1 MNKRKIL
8 TFITALTMSLTSLSF
23 TPAYVVAEDS
33 TAAVAASE
41 ENKGIYFSDKED
53 ASIRVETGFNSG
65 ISLQGCNDDKFYEI
79 GESPVKFTIDN
90 ENIAKITQIQGYLV
104 NVRGVSAGE
113 TVLRAETSDG
123 QKASVKIVSVVTPVT
138 TTTVWTNT
146 TTATA
151 TYATTS
157 TVIYDY
163 APTVEFDTSPMK
175 VGEVREGK
183 FYNPETKKT
192 DGGSVYAVFE
202 TVKVEYTEGSDTFK
216 VTALEPGRAHINFGA
231 KGCAFMGSVEFKVV
245 DENGDSPTTTTTKQA
260 NSQTTYLTTAT
271 TTSTSTTNVIYDFW
285 PTVELDKSPMQVG
298 EVREG
303 RFYNPETKKTEGGS
317 VYSASDNIMIEYTKG
332 SDTFRITAL
341 KAGKASITFSAK
353 GCAFNNYVSLEVTGE
368 DVLLPDFA
376 PTVDFDTSDMK
387 VGETRKGRFYNPIS
401 QKSTGGNIKASDNVS
416 VKVEKDGSFE
426 VTALKAGSAK
436 LEITDNDCPFTGSV
450 YFNVV
455 EVSKMK
461 GDSNCD
467 GQMDMSDVVL
477 IMQALANPNKYGEN
491 GTAKVHLTAQ
501 GKENADMDGNGL
513 TVGDAQK
520 IQMKLLGLDD
530 DSEPLT
536 PLAQAVGVDTTDEA
550 IKLIRSYD
558 LNDYNVNARE
568 TMKQM
573 FESFKKDGFIYRFA
587 EVTGDDAVKLRD
599 DYVNP
604 PVCLGPYANFE
615 DIGILYH
622 VKAYDMNYQLYYFNR
637 GKDYAGQSMSDYIK
651 NRFGFNVTKVI
662 DDKYFIFD
670 SSKDGQNDI
679 SVIFAL
685 DDGHYCKVRCFG
697 TEAEL
702 MKLAKS
708 LKSVKLP
715 LGLNDTDDEQYE
727 RTVDWYY
734 SNVPSGVYEK
744 CRENGKNTVIT
755 DKDELKE
762 YIEQYAPAEKV
773 APFLE
778 KYNDSFFRDNVLL
791 IDSVNQN
798 AGAVVGYEFKS
809 VNISDEEI
817 NITLKNLINY
827 DTPQPAMMSLCI
839 AQVSVPKEK
848 YSGQPVNWKISS
860 GNISDL
866 NDINNLLLAYSKDNK
881 LPVSMITSISQGDKQ
896 VYVYLGTFDIKE
908 QEKVIEQMKNYMKF
922 MNIDEELVCFA
933 IPQTV
938 AD

>member
-33 TAAVAASE
+33 TAAVSGTETNVVKKKGDIAFNISADLPSMYTGDEPNLDDCVLWVKTYDNMGYSSILHDIGSFTVGSGRYSDLYTIDTSEVDNTQEGKYLVTLKPKAGASFRE
-41 ENKGIYFSDKED
+41 TSEYDTTFDITMQGKESYSYIMVYDKDRIKDTPIYLRFYTEDIEITRGLGMGIELCGAMASDVRYEIED
-53 ASIRVETGFNSG
+53 ETIAKVSENSG
-65 ISLQGCNDDKFYEI
+65 SKYLFLEALKE
-79 GESPVKFTIDN
+79 GET
-90 ENIAKITQIQGYLV
+90 TV
-104 NVRGVSAGE
+104 NVY
-113 TVLRAETSDG
+113 TSDG
-123 QKASVKIVSVVTPVT
+123 RTTSEKIRVTPQSATTVTQTPPVT
-138 TTTVWTNT
+138 TTTTLADPNATTTRQTTTTIATVYKWWYDYSSYTT
-146 TTATA
+146 TTAVYTMP
-151 TYATTS
+151 ATT
-157 TVIYDY
+157 TTAIGCW
-163 APTVEFDTSPMK
+163 APKIEFDTSPM
-175 VGEVREGK
+175 E
-183 FYNPETKKT
+183 
-192 DGGSVYAVFE
+192 
-202 TVKVEYTEGSDTFK
+202 
-216 VTALEPGRAHINFGA
+216 I
-231 KGCAFMGSVEFKVV
+231 
-245 DENGDSPTTTTTKQA
+245 
-260 NSQTTYLTTAT
+260 
-271 TTSTSTTNVIYDFW
+271 
-285 PTVELDKSPMQVG
+285 G

-303 RFYNPETKKTEGGS
+303 RFYNPETKRTENGAVHTTS
-317 VYSASDNIMIEYTKG
+317 NNIKVEYTKG
-332 SDTFRITAL
+332 SDTFKVTAL
-341 KAGKASITFSAK
+341 KAGSANISFYEKECALSGSLNIT
-353 GCAFNNYVSLEVTGE
+353 VSGEPEPPVSQTTTLPTVTTTTTTT
-368 DVLLPDFA
+368 DVIDHNELNVDFA
-376 PTVDFDTSDMK
+376 PTVDFETSDMK

-401 QKSTGGNIKASDNVS
+401 EKSTGGNIKASDNVS

-426 VTALKAGSAK
+426 VTALKAGPAK

-520 IQMKLLGLDD
+520 IQLKLLGLDD

-604 PVCLGPYANFE
+604 PVWLGPYANFE

-715 LGLNDTDDEQYE
+715 LG
-727 RTVDWYY
+727 
-734 SNVPSGVYEK
+734 EK
-744 CRENGKNTVIT
+744 KIT
-755 DKDELKE
+755 
-762 YIEQYAPAEKV
+762 
-773 APFLE
+773 
-778 KYNDSFFRDNVLL
+778 
-791 IDSVNQN
+791 
-798 AGAVVGYEFKS
+798 
-809 VNISDEEI
+809 
-817 NITLKNLINY
+817 
-827 DTPQPAMMSLCI
+827 
-839 AQVSVPKEK
+839 
-848 YSGQPVNWKISS
+848 
-860 GNISDL
+860 DL
-866 NDINNLLLAYSKDNK
+866 NDVNALLIAYETEHK

-933 IPQTV
+933 IPQIV

>member
-33 TAAVAASE
+33 TAAVSGTETNVVKKKGDIAFNISADLPSMYTGDEPNLDDCVLWVKTYDNMGYSSILHDIGSFTVGSGRYSDLYTIDTSEVDNTQEGKYLVTLKPKAGASFRE
-41 ENKGIYFSDKED
+41 TSEYDTTFDITMQGKESYSYIMVYDKDRIKDTPIYLRFYTEDIEITRGLGMGIELCGAMASDVRYEIED
-53 ASIRVETGFNSG
+53 ETIAKVSENSG
-65 ISLQGCNDDKFYEI
+65 SKYLFLEALKE
-79 GESPVKFTIDN
+79 GET
-90 ENIAKITQIQGYLV
+90 TV
-104 NVRGVSAGE
+104 NVY
-113 TVLRAETSDG
+113 TSDG
-123 QKASVKIVSVVTPVT
+123 RTTSEKIRVTPQSATTVTQTPPVT
-138 TTTVWTNT
+138 TTTTLADPNATTTRQTTTTIATVYKWWYDYSSYTT
-146 TTATA
+146 TTAVYTMP
-151 TYATTS
+151 ATT
-157 TVIYDY
+157 TTAIGCW
-163 APTVEFDTSPMK
+163 APKIEFDTSPM
-175 VGEVREGK
+175 E
-183 FYNPETKKT
+183 
-192 DGGSVYAVFE
+192 
-202 TVKVEYTEGSDTFK
+202 
-216 VTALEPGRAHINFGA
+216 I
-231 KGCAFMGSVEFKVV
+231 
-245 DENGDSPTTTTTKQA
+245 
-260 NSQTTYLTTAT
+260 
-271 TTSTSTTNVIYDFW
+271 
-285 PTVELDKSPMQVG
+285 G

-303 RFYNPETKKTEGGS
+303 RFYNPETKKTENGAVHTTS
-317 VYSASDNIMIEYTKG
+317 NNIKVEYTKG
-332 SDTFRITAL
+332 SDTFKVTAL
-341 KAGKASITFSAK
+341 KAGSANISFYEKECALSGSLNIT
-353 GCAFNNYVSLEVTGE
+353 VSGEPEPPVSQTTTLPTVTTTTTTT
-368 DVLLPDFA
+368 DVIDHNELNVDFA
-376 PTVDFDTSDMK
+376 PTVDFETSDMK

-401 QKSTGGNIKASDNVS
+401 EKSTGGNIKASDNVS

-520 IQMKLLGLDD
+520 IQLKLLGLDD

-604 PVCLGPYANFE
+604 PVLLGPYANFE

-637 GKDYAGQSMSDYIK
+637 GNDYAGQSMAGYIK

-662 DDKYFIFD
+662 NDKYFIFD

-715 LGLNDTDDEQYE
+715 LG
-727 RTVDWYY
+727 
-734 SNVPSGVYEK
+734 EK
-744 CRENGKNTVIT
+744 KIT
-755 DKDELKE
+755 
-762 YIEQYAPAEKV
+762 
-773 APFLE
+773 
-778 KYNDSFFRDNVLL
+778 
-791 IDSVNQN
+791 
-798 AGAVVGYEFKS
+798 
-809 VNISDEEI
+809 
-817 NITLKNLINY
+817 
-827 DTPQPAMMSLCI
+827 
-839 AQVSVPKEK
+839 
-848 YSGQPVNWKISS
+848 
-860 GNISDL
+860 DL
-866 NDINNLLLAYSKDNK
+866 NDVNALLIAYETEHK

>member
-8 TFITALTMSLTSLSF
+8 TFITALTMSLTSMSF

-33 TAAVAASE
+33 TAAVSGTETNVVKKKGDIAFNISADLPSMYTGDEPNLDDCVLWVKTYDNMGYSSILHDIGSFTVGSGRYSDLYTIDTSEVDNTQEGKYLVTLKPKAGASFRE
-41 ENKGIYFSDKED
+41 TSEYDTTFDITMQGKESYSYIMVYDKDRIKDTPIYLRFYTEDIEITRGLGMGIELCGAMASDVRYEIED
-53 ASIRVETGFNSG
+53 ETIAKVSENSG
-65 ISLQGCNDDKFYEI
+65 SKYLFLEALKE
-79 GESPVKFTIDN
+79 GET
-90 ENIAKITQIQGYLV
+90 TV
-104 NVRGVSAGE
+104 NVY
-113 TVLRAETSDG
+113 TSDG
-123 QKASVKIVSVVTPVT
+123 RTTSEKIRVTPQSATTVTQTPPVT
-138 TTTVWTNT
+138 TTTTLADPNATTTRQTTTTIATVYKWWYDYSSYTT
-146 TTATA
+146 TTAVYTMP
-151 TYATTS
+151 ATT
-157 TVIYDY
+157 TTAIGCW
-163 APTVEFDTSPMK
+163 APKIEFDTSPM
-175 VGEVREGK
+175 E
-183 FYNPETKKT
+183 
-192 DGGSVYAVFE
+192 
-202 TVKVEYTEGSDTFK
+202 
-216 VTALEPGRAHINFGA
+216 I
-231 KGCAFMGSVEFKVV
+231 
-245 DENGDSPTTTTTKQA
+245 
-260 NSQTTYLTTAT
+260 
-271 TTSTSTTNVIYDFW
+271 
-285 PTVELDKSPMQVG
+285 G

-303 RFYNPETKKTEGGS
+303 RFYNPETKKTENGAVHTTS
-317 VYSASDNIMIEYTKG
+317 NNIKVEYTKG
-332 SDTFRITAL
+332 SDTFKVTAL
-341 KAGKASITFSAK
+341 KAGSANISFYEKECALSGSLNIT
-353 GCAFNNYVSLEVTGE
+353 VSGEPEPPVSQTTTLPTVTTTTTTT
-368 DVLLPDFA
+368 DVIDHNELNVDFA
-376 PTVDFDTSDMK
+376 PTVDFETSDMK

-401 QKSTGGNIKASDNVS
+401 EKSTGGNIKASDNVS

-604 PVCLGPYANFE
+604 PVLLGPYANFE

-637 GKDYAGQSMSDYIK
+637 GNDYAGQSMAGYIK

-715 LGLNDTDDEQYE
+715 LGLDDTDDSEKYPFEAQYLRGY
-727 RTVDWYY
+727 RTPRFDK
-734 SNVPSGVYEK
+734 E
-744 CRENGKNTVIT
+744 TVIRMIGNKEELKNYFNSDDYAEELT
-755 DKDELKE
+755 KYDEKWFDTHKLMVVVVEESSGSIRHKVTEITADHVVIECNSPDVMTCDWAVWDIIIELDKD
-762 YIEQYAPAEKV
+762 AA
-773 APFLE
+773 
-778 KYNDSFFRDNVLL
+778 
-791 IDSVNQN
+791 
-798 AGAVVGYEFKS
+798 
-809 VNISDEEI
+809 ISD
-817 NITLKNLINY
+817 NF
-827 DTPQPAMMSLCI
+827 
-839 AQVSVPKEK
+839 SVEFTETKTE
-848 YSGQPVNWKISS
+848 
-860 GNISDL
+860 
-866 NDINNLLLAYSKDNK
+866 
-881 LPVSMITSISQGDKQ
+881 
-896 VYVYLGTFDIKE
+896 
-908 QEKVIEQMKNYMKF
+908 
-922 MNIDEELVCFA
+922 
-933 IPQTV
+933 
-938 AD
+938 

>member
-33 TAAVAASE
+33 TAAVSGTETNVVKKKGDIAFNISADLPSMYTGDEPNLDDCVLWVKTYDNMGYSSILHDIGSFTVGSGRYSDLYTIDTSEVDNTQEGKYLVTLKPKAGASFRE
-41 ENKGIYFSDKED
+41 TSEYDTTFDITMQGKESYSYIMVYDKDRIKDTPIYLRFYTEDIEITRGLGMGIELCGAMASDVRYEIED
-53 ASIRVETGFNSG
+53 ETIAKVSENSG
-65 ISLQGCNDDKFYEI
+65 SKYLFLEALKE
-79 GESPVKFTIDN
+79 GET
-90 ENIAKITQIQGYLV
+90 TV
-104 NVRGVSAGE
+104 NVY
-113 TVLRAETSDG
+113 TSDG
-123 QKASVKIVSVVTPVT
+123 RTTSEKIRVTPQSATTVTQTPPVT
-138 TTTVWTNT
+138 TTTTLADPNATTTRQTTTTIATVYKWWYDYSSYTT
-146 TTATA
+146 TTAVYTMP
-151 TYATTS
+151 ATT
-157 TVIYDY
+157 TTAIGCW
-163 APTVEFDTSPMK
+163 APKIEFDTSPM
-175 VGEVREGK
+175 E
-183 FYNPETKKT
+183 
-192 DGGSVYAVFE
+192 
-202 TVKVEYTEGSDTFK
+202 
-216 VTALEPGRAHINFGA
+216 I
-231 KGCAFMGSVEFKVV
+231 
-245 DENGDSPTTTTTKQA
+245 
-260 NSQTTYLTTAT
+260 
-271 TTSTSTTNVIYDFW
+271 
-285 PTVELDKSPMQVG
+285 G

-303 RFYNPETKKTEGGS
+303 RFYNPETKKTENGAVHTTS
-317 VYSASDNIMIEYTKG
+317 NNIKVVYTKG
-332 SDTFRITAL
+332 SDTFKVTAL
-341 KAGKASITFSAK
+341 KAGSANISFYEKECALSGSLNIT
-353 GCAFNNYVSLEVTGE
+353 VSGEPEPPVSQTTTLPTVTTTTTTT
-368 DVLLPDFA
+368 DVIDHNELNVDFA
-376 PTVDFDTSDMK
+376 PTVDFETSDMK

-401 QKSTGGNIKASDNVS
+401 EKSTGGNIKASDNVS

-520 IQMKLLGLDD
+520 IQLKLLGLDD

-637 GKDYAGQSMSDYIK
+637 GKDYAGQSMSGYIK

-715 LGLNDTDDEQYE
+715 LG
-727 RTVDWYY
+727 
-734 SNVPSGVYEK
+734 EK
-744 CRENGKNTVIT
+744 KIT
-755 DKDELKE
+755 
-762 YIEQYAPAEKV
+762 
-773 APFLE
+773 
-778 KYNDSFFRDNVLL
+778 
-791 IDSVNQN
+791 
-798 AGAVVGYEFKS
+798 
-809 VNISDEEI
+809 
-817 NITLKNLINY
+817 
-827 DTPQPAMMSLCI
+827 
-839 AQVSVPKEK
+839 
-848 YSGQPVNWKISS
+848 
-860 GNISDL
+860 DL
-866 NDINNLLLAYSKDNK
+866 NDVNALLIAYETEHK

-933 IPQTV
+933 IPQIV

>member
-1 MNKRKIL
+1 MGYDKDRIKDTPIYL
-8 TFITALTMSLTSLSF
+8 RFYTEDIEITRGLGMGIELCGAMASDVR
-23 TPAYVVAEDS
+23 YEIEDE
-33 TAAVAASE
+33 TIAKVSE
-41 ENKGIYFSDKED
+41 
-53 ASIRVETGFNSG
+53 NSG
-65 ISLQGCNDDKFYEI
+65 SKYLFLEALKE
-79 GESPVKFTIDN
+79 GET
-90 ENIAKITQIQGYLV
+90 TV
-104 NVRGVSAGE
+104 NVY
-113 TVLRAETSDG
+113 TSDG
-123 QKASVKIVSVVTPVT
+123 RTTSEKIRVTPQSATTVTQTPPIT
-138 TTTVWTNT
+138 TTTTLADPNATTTRQTTTTIATVYKWWYDYSSYTT
-146 TTATA
+146 TTAVYTMP
-151 TYATTS
+151 ATT
-157 TVIYDY
+157 TTAIGCW
-163 APTVEFDTSPMK
+163 APEIEFDTSPM
-175 VGEVREGK
+175 E
-183 FYNPETKKT
+183 
-192 DGGSVYAVFE
+192 
-202 TVKVEYTEGSDTFK
+202 
-216 VTALEPGRAHINFGA
+216 I
-231 KGCAFMGSVEFKVV
+231 
-245 DENGDSPTTTTTKQA
+245 
-260 NSQTTYLTTAT
+260 
-271 TTSTSTTNVIYDFW
+271 
-285 PTVELDKSPMQVG
+285 G

-303 RFYNPETKKTEGGS
+303 RFYNPETKKTKNGAVHTTS
-317 VYSASDNIMIEYTKG
+317 NNIKVEYTKG
-332 SDTFRITAL
+332 SDTFKVTAL
-341 KAGKASITFSAK
+341 KAGSANISFYEKECALSGSLNIT
-353 GCAFNNYVSLEVTGE
+353 VSGEPEPPVSQTTTLPTVTTTTTTT
-368 DVLLPDFA
+368 DVIDHNELNVDFA
-376 PTVDFDTSDMK
+376 PTVDFETSDMK

-401 QKSTGGNIKASDNVS
+401 EKSTGGNIKASDNVS

-426 VTALKAGSAK
+426 VTALKAGPAG

-536 PLAQAVGVDTTDEA
+536 PLAQSVGVNTTDEA

-604 PVCLGPYANFE
+604 PVLLGPYANFE

-715 LGLNDTDDEQYE
+715 LG
-727 RTVDWYY
+727 
-734 SNVPSGVYEK
+734 EK
-744 CRENGKNTVIT
+744 KIT
-755 DKDELKE
+755 
-762 YIEQYAPAEKV
+762 
-773 APFLE
+773 
-778 KYNDSFFRDNVLL
+778 
-791 IDSVNQN
+791 
-798 AGAVVGYEFKS
+798 
-809 VNISDEEI
+809 
-817 NITLKNLINY
+817 
-827 DTPQPAMMSLCI
+827 
-839 AQVSVPKEK
+839 
-848 YSGQPVNWKISS
+848 
-860 GNISDL
+860 DL
-866 NDINNLLLAYSKDNK
+866 NDVNALLIAYETEHK

-933 IPQTV
+933 IPQIV

>member
-1 MNKRKIL
+1 MNKRRIL
-8 TFITALTMSLTSLSF
+8 TFITALTMGMTSMAF
-23 TPAYVVAEDS
+23 TPNYVVAEDMAPSAAISDEAEITDLSLIREMFNKFIEEEGLNITCAAPDKYPEYSDTVVIEFDMNEDDYIELLKFASANHIDRNSFTYMAFSNGVLMTTTMYDPTITTTTTTTKANNEYFSLMWKDYNVAVGNKTYIAYCGTARPESWTVDNEDVISLDESGLAATGLKPGKATITYKDRDVTVKAYVTVSDAPADVTTS
-33 TAAVAASE
+33 TAVW
-41 ENKGIYFSDKED
+41 
-53 ASIRVETGFNSG
+53 
-65 ISLQGCNDDKFYEI
+65 
-79 GESPVKFTIDN
+79 
-90 ENIAKITQIQGYLV
+90 
-104 NVRGVSAGE
+104 
-113 TVLRAETSDG
+113 TVPT
-123 QKASVKIVSVVTPVT
+123 TTVT
-138 TTTVWTNT
+138 TTQTV
-146 TTATA
+146 
-151 TYATTS
+151 TTS
-157 TVIYDY
+157 VIYDFM
-163 APTVEFDTSPMK
+163 PTVEFDTSPMK

-202 TVKVEYTEGSDTFK
+202 TVKVEYTEGGDTFK

-271 TTSTSTTNVIYDFW
+271 TTSTSTTTVIYDFW
-285 PTVELDKSPMQVG
+285 PTVEFDKSPMTAG
-298 EVREG
+298 ETREG
-303 RFYNPETKKTEGGS
+303 RFYNPETKKNEGGW
-317 VYSASDNIMIEYTKG
+317 VEARTDNISVEYTDG
-332 SDTFRITAL
+332 SDTF
-341 KAGKASITFSAK
+341 K
-353 GCAFNNYVSLEVTGE
+353 
-368 DVLLPDFA
+368 
-376 PTVDFDTSDMK
+376 
-387 VGETRKGRFYNPIS
+387 
-401 QKSTGGNIKASDNVS
+401 
-416 VKVEKDGSFE
+416 
-426 VTALKAGSAK
+426 VTALKAGEAMFGCW
-436 LEITDNDCPFTGSV
+436 TNGCAFTGYV
-450 YFNVV
+450 NIDIV
-455 EVSKMK
+455 EVSKEK
-461 GDSNCD
+461 GDANCD

-477 IMQALANPNKYGEN
+477 IMQSLANPNKYGEN

-501 GKENADMDGNGL
+501 GKENADLDGNGL

-536 PLAQAVGVDTTDEA
+536 PLAQSVGVNTTDEA

-558 LNDYNVNARE
+558 LNDYNVNAHE

-604 PVCLGPYANFE
+604 PVWLGPYANFE

-697 TEAEL
+697 SEAEL

-715 LGLNDTDDEQYE
+715 LG
-727 RTVDWYY
+727 
-734 SNVPSGVYEK
+734 EK
-744 CRENGKNTVIT
+744 KIT
-755 DKDELKE
+755 
-762 YIEQYAPAEKV
+762 
-773 APFLE
+773 
-778 KYNDSFFRDNVLL
+778 
-791 IDSVNQN
+791 
-798 AGAVVGYEFKS
+798 
-809 VNISDEEI
+809 
-817 NITLKNLINY
+817 
-827 DTPQPAMMSLCI
+827 
-839 AQVSVPKEK
+839 
-848 YSGQPVNWKISS
+848 
-860 GNISDL
+860 DL
-866 NDINNLLLAYSKDNK
+866 NDVNALLIAYETEHK

>member
-33 TAAVAASE
+33 TAAVSGTETNVVKKKGDIAFNISADLPSMYTGDEPNLDDCVLWVKTYDNMGYSSILHDIGSFTVGSGRYSDLYTIDTSEVDNTQEGKYLVTLKPKAGASFRE
-41 ENKGIYFSDKED
+41 TSEYDTTFDITMQGKESYSYIMVYDKDRIKDTPIYLRFYTEDIEITRGLGMGIELCGAMASDVRYEIED
-53 ASIRVETGFNSG
+53 ETIAKVSENSG
-65 ISLQGCNDDKFYEI
+65 SKYLFLEALKE
-79 GESPVKFTIDN
+79 GET
-90 ENIAKITQIQGYLV
+90 TV
-104 NVRGVSAGE
+104 NVY
-113 TVLRAETSDG
+113 TSDG
-123 QKASVKIVSVVTPVT
+123 RTTSEKIRVTPQSATTVTQTPPVT
-138 TTTVWTNT
+138 TTTTLADPNATTTRQTTTTIATVYKWWYDYSSYTT
-146 TTATA
+146 TTAVYTMP
-151 TYATTS
+151 ATT
-157 TVIYDY
+157 TTAIGCW
-163 APTVEFDTSPMK
+163 APKIEFDTSPM
-175 VGEVREGK
+175 E
-183 FYNPETKKT
+183 
-192 DGGSVYAVFE
+192 
-202 TVKVEYTEGSDTFK
+202 
-216 VTALEPGRAHINFGA
+216 I
-231 KGCAFMGSVEFKVV
+231 
-245 DENGDSPTTTTTKQA
+245 
-260 NSQTTYLTTAT
+260 
-271 TTSTSTTNVIYDFW
+271 
-285 PTVELDKSPMQVG
+285 G

-303 RFYNPETKKTEGGS
+303 RFYNPETKKTENGAVHTTS
-317 VYSASDNIMIEYTKG
+317 NNIKVEYTKG
-332 SDTFRITAL
+332 SDTFKVTAL
-341 KAGKASITFSAK
+341 KAGSANISFYEKECALSGSLNIT
-353 GCAFNNYVSLEVTGE
+353 VSGEPEPPVSQTTTLPTVTTTTTTT
-368 DVLLPDFA
+368 DVIDHNELNVDFA
-376 PTVDFDTSDMK
+376 PTVDFETSDMK

-401 QKSTGGNIKASDNVS
+401 EKSTGGNIKASDNVS

-426 VTALKAGSAK
+426 VTALKAGPAG

-520 IQMKLLGLDD
+520 IQLKLLGLDD

-604 PVCLGPYANFE
+604 PALLGPYANFE

-651 NRFGFNVTKVI
+651 NRFGFNVTKAI

-697 TEAEL
+697 SEAEL

-715 LGLNDTDDEQYE
+715 LG
-727 RTVDWYY
+727 
-734 SNVPSGVYEK
+734 EK
-744 CRENGKNTVIT
+744 KIT
-755 DKDELKE
+755 DL
-762 YIEQYAPAEKV
+762 
-773 APFLE
+773 
-778 KYNDSFFRDNVLL
+778 S
-791 IDSVNQN
+791 
-798 AGAVVGYEFKS
+798 
-809 VNISDEEI
+809 
-817 NITLKNLINY
+817 
-827 DTPQPAMMSLCI
+827 
-839 AQVSVPKEK
+839 
-848 YSGQPVNWKISS
+848 
-860 GNISDL
+860 
-866 NDINNLLLAYSKDNK
+866 DINNLLLAYSKDNK
-881 LPVSMITSISQGDKQ
+881 LPVSIVTGAPENDKQ
-896 VYVYLGTFDIKE
+896 VYVYLAASDNDE
-908 QEKVIEQMKNYMKF
+908 QEKTIEQIKNYMKF
-922 MNIDEELVCFA
+922 MNIGEELVMFA
-933 IPQTV
+933 IFV
-938 AD
+938 

>member
-33 TAAVAASE
+33 TAAVSGTETNVVKKKGDIAFNISADLPSMYTGDEPNLDDCVLWVKTYDNMGYSSILHDIGSFTVGSGRYSDLYTIDTSEVDNTQEGKYLVTLKPKAGASFRE
-41 ENKGIYFSDKED
+41 TSEYDTTFDITMQGKESYSYIMVYDKDRIKDTPIYLRFYTEDIEITRGLGMGIELCGAMASDVRYEIED
-53 ASIRVETGFNSG
+53 ETIAKVSENSG
-65 ISLQGCNDDKFYEI
+65 SKYLFLEALKE
-79 GESPVKFTIDN
+79 GET
-90 ENIAKITQIQGYLV
+90 TV
-104 NVRGVSAGE
+104 NVY
-113 TVLRAETSDG
+113 TSDG
-123 QKASVKIVSVVTPVT
+123 RTTSEKIRVTPQSATTVTQTPPVT
-138 TTTVWTNT
+138 TTTTLADPNATTTRQTTTTIATVYKWWYDYSSYTT
-146 TTATA
+146 TTAVYTMP
-151 TYATTS
+151 ATT
-157 TVIYDY
+157 TTAIGCW
-163 APTVEFDTSPMK
+163 APKIEFDTSPMEI
-175 VGEVREGK
+175 GEVREGC

-192 DGGSVYAVFE
+192 KNGAVH
-202 TVKVEYTEGSDTFK
+202 TTSNNIKVEYTKGSDTFK
-216 VTALEPGRAHINFGA
+216 VTALKAGSANISFYEKECALSGSLNITVAGEPEPPV
-231 KGCAFMGSVEFKVV
+231 SQTTTLPTV
-245 DENGDSPTTTTTKQA
+245 TTTTT
-260 NSQTTYLTTAT
+260 TTDVIDHNEL
-271 TTSTSTTNVIYDFW
+271 NV
-285 PTVELDKSPMQVG
+285 
-298 EVREG
+298 
-303 RFYNPETKKTEGGS
+303 
-317 VYSASDNIMIEYTKG
+317 
-332 SDTFRITAL
+332 
-341 KAGKASITFSAK
+341 
-353 GCAFNNYVSLEVTGE
+353 
-368 DVLLPDFA
+368 DFA
-376 PTVDFDTSDMK
+376 PTVDFETSDMK

-401 QKSTGGNIKASDNVS
+401 EKSTGGNIKASDNVS

-426 VTALKAGSAK
+426 VTALKAGPAG
-436 LEITDNDCPFTGSV
+436 LEITDNGCPFTGHV

-455 EVSKMK
+455 GASKMK

-520 IQMKLLGLDD
+520 IQLKLLGLDD

-587 EVTGDDAVKLRD
+587 EDTGDDAVKLRD

-604 PVCLGPYANFE
+604 PVLLGPYANFE

-637 GKDYAGQSMSDYIK
+637 GKDYAGQSMSDYIR

-708 LKSVKLP
+708 LKSVKLS
-715 LGLNDTDDEQYE
+715 LG
-727 RTVDWYY
+727 
-734 SNVPSGVYEK
+734 EK
-744 CRENGKNTVIT
+744 KIT
-755 DKDELKE
+755 
-762 YIEQYAPAEKV
+762 
-773 APFLE
+773 
-778 KYNDSFFRDNVLL
+778 
-791 IDSVNQN
+791 
-798 AGAVVGYEFKS
+798 
-809 VNISDEEI
+809 
-817 NITLKNLINY
+817 
-827 DTPQPAMMSLCI
+827 
-839 AQVSVPKEK
+839 
-848 YSGQPVNWKISS
+848 
-860 GNISDL
+860 DL
-866 NDINNLLLAYSKDNK
+866 NDINALLIAYETEHK
-881 LPVSMITSISQGDKQ
+881 LPVSMMISISQGDEQ

-908 QEKVIEQMKNYMKF
+908 QEKVIAQMKDYMKF

-933 IPQTV
+933 IPQTI
-938 AD
+938 AE

>member
-1 MNKRKIL
+1 M
-8 TFITALTMSLTSLSF
+8 
-23 TPAYVVAEDS
+23 PA
-33 TAAVAASE
+33 
-41 ENKGIYFSDKED
+41 
-53 ASIRVETGFNSG
+53 
-65 ISLQGCNDDKFYEI
+65 
-79 GESPVKFTIDN
+79 
-90 ENIAKITQIQGYLV
+90 
-104 NVRGVSAGE
+104 
-113 TVLRAETSDG
+113 
-123 QKASVKIVSVVTPVT
+123 T
-138 TTTVWTNT
+138 TTTAIGCW
-146 TTATA
+146 
-151 TYATTS
+151 
-157 TVIYDY
+157 
-163 APTVEFDTSPMK
+163 APEIEFDTSPM
-175 VGEVREGK
+175 E
-183 FYNPETKKT
+183 
-192 DGGSVYAVFE
+192 
-202 TVKVEYTEGSDTFK
+202 
-216 VTALEPGRAHINFGA
+216 I
-231 KGCAFMGSVEFKVV
+231 
-245 DENGDSPTTTTTKQA
+245 
-260 NSQTTYLTTAT
+260 
-271 TTSTSTTNVIYDFW
+271 
-285 PTVELDKSPMQVG
+285 G

-303 RFYNPETKKTEGGS
+303 RFYNPETKKTKNGAVHTTS
-317 VYSASDNIMIEYTKG
+317 NNIKVEYTKG
-332 SDTFRITAL
+332 SDTFKVTAL
-341 KAGKASITFSAK
+341 KAGSANISFYEKECALSGSLNIT
-353 GCAFNNYVSLEVTGE
+353 VSGEPEPSVSQTTTLPTVTTTTTTT
-368 DVLLPDFA
+368 DVIDHNELNVDFA
-376 PTVDFDTSDMK
+376 PTVDYETSDMK

-401 QKSTGGNIKASDNVS
+401 EKSTGGNIKASDNVS

-426 VTALKAGSAK
+426 VTALKAGPAG

-520 IQMKLLGLDD
+520 IQLKLLGLDD

-604 PVCLGPYANFE
+604 PVLLGPYANFE

-637 GKDYAGQSMSDYIK
+637 GNDYAGQSMAGYIK

-697 TEAEL
+697 SEAEL

-715 LGLNDTDDEQYE
+715 LG
-727 RTVDWYY
+727 
-734 SNVPSGVYEK
+734 EK
-744 CRENGKNTVIT
+744 KIT
-755 DKDELKE
+755 
-762 YIEQYAPAEKV
+762 
-773 APFLE
+773 
-778 KYNDSFFRDNVLL
+778 
-791 IDSVNQN
+791 
-798 AGAVVGYEFKS
+798 
-809 VNISDEEI
+809 
-817 NITLKNLINY
+817 
-827 DTPQPAMMSLCI
+827 
-839 AQVSVPKEK
+839 
-848 YSGQPVNWKISS
+848 
-860 GNISDL
+860 DL
-866 NDINNLLLAYSKDNK
+866 NDVNALLIAYETEHK

-908 QEKVIEQMKNYMKF
+908 REKVIEQMKNYMKF

>member
-33 TAAVAASE
+33 TAAVSGTETNVVKKKGDIAFNISADLPSMYTGDEPNLDDCVLWVKIYDNMGYSSILHDIGSFTVGSGRYSDLYTIDTSEVDNTQEGKYLVTLKPKAGASFRE
-41 ENKGIYFSDKED
+41 TSEYDTTFDITMQGKESYSYIMVYDKDRIKDTPIYLRFYTEDIEITRGLGMGIELCGAMASDVRYEIED
-53 ASIRVETGFNSG
+53 ETIAKVSENSG
-65 ISLQGCNDDKFYEI
+65 SKYLFLEALKE
-79 GESPVKFTIDN
+79 GET
-90 ENIAKITQIQGYLV
+90 TV
-104 NVRGVSAGE
+104 NVY
-113 TVLRAETSDG
+113 TSDG
-123 QKASVKIVSVVTPVT
+123 RTTSEKIRVTPQSATTVTQTPPVT
-138 TTTVWTNT
+138 TTTTLADPNATTTRQTTTTIATVYKWWYDYSSYTT
-146 TTATA
+146 TTAVYTMP
-151 TYATTS
+151 ATT
-157 TVIYDY
+157 TTAIGCW
-163 APTVEFDTSPMK
+163 APKIEFDTSPM
-175 VGEVREGK
+175 E
-183 FYNPETKKT
+183 
-192 DGGSVYAVFE
+192 
-202 TVKVEYTEGSDTFK
+202 
-216 VTALEPGRAHINFGA
+216 I
-231 KGCAFMGSVEFKVV
+231 
-245 DENGDSPTTTTTKQA
+245 
-260 NSQTTYLTTAT
+260 
-271 TTSTSTTNVIYDFW
+271 
-285 PTVELDKSPMQVG
+285 G

-303 RFYNPETKKTEGGS
+303 RFYNPETKKTENGAVHTTS
-317 VYSASDNIMIEYTKG
+317 NNIKVEYTKG
-332 SDTFRITAL
+332 SDTFKVTAL
-341 KAGKASITFSAK
+341 KAGSANISFYEKECALSGSLNIT
-353 GCAFNNYVSLEVTGE
+353 VSGEPEPPVSQTTTLPTVTTTTTTT
-368 DVLLPDFA
+368 DVIDHNELNVDFA
-376 PTVDFDTSDMK
+376 PTVDFETSDMK

-401 QKSTGGNIKASDNVS
+401 EKSTGGNIKASDNVS

-426 VTALKAGSAK
+426 VTALKAGPAG

-520 IQMKLLGLDD
+520 IQLKLLGLDD

-536 PLAQAVGVDTTDEA
+536 PLAQAVGVNTTDEA

-604 PVCLGPYANFE
+604 PVLLGPYANFE

-637 GKDYAGQSMSDYIK
+637 GNDYAGQSMAGYIK

-715 LGLNDTDDEQYE
+715 LG
-727 RTVDWYY
+727 
-734 SNVPSGVYEK
+734 EK
-744 CRENGKNTVIT
+744 KIT
-755 DKDELKE
+755 
-762 YIEQYAPAEKV
+762 
-773 APFLE
+773 
-778 KYNDSFFRDNVLL
+778 
-791 IDSVNQN
+791 
-798 AGAVVGYEFKS
+798 
-809 VNISDEEI
+809 
-817 NITLKNLINY
+817 
-827 DTPQPAMMSLCI
+827 
-839 AQVSVPKEK
+839 
-848 YSGQPVNWKISS
+848 
-860 GNISDL
+860 DL
-866 NDINNLLLAYSKDNK
+866 NDVNALLIAYETEHK

-908 QEKVIEQMKNYMKF
+908 KEKVIEQMKNYMKF

-933 IPQTV
+933 IPQTI
-938 AD
+938 AE

>member
-33 TAAVAASE
+33 TAAVSGTETNVVKKKGDIAFNISADLPSMYTGDEPNLDDCVLWVKTYDNMGYSSILHDIGSFTVGSGRYSDLYTIDTSEVDNTQEGKYLVTLKPKAGASFRE
-41 ENKGIYFSDKED
+41 TSEYDTTFDITMQGKESYSYIMVYDKDRIKDTPIYLRFYTEDIEITRGLGMGIELCGAMASDVRYEIED
-53 ASIRVETGFNSG
+53 ETIAKVSENSG
-65 ISLQGCNDDKFYEI
+65 SKYLFLEALKE
-79 GESPVKFTIDN
+79 GET
-90 ENIAKITQIQGYLV
+90 TV
-104 NVRGVSAGE
+104 NVY
-113 TVLRAETSDG
+113 TSDG
-123 QKASVKIVSVVTPVT
+123 RTTSEKIRVTPQSATTVTQTPPVT
-138 TTTVWTNT
+138 TTTTLADPNATTTRQTTTTIATVYKWWYDYSSYTT
-146 TTATA
+146 TTAVYTMP
-151 TYATTS
+151 ATT
-157 TVIYDY
+157 TTAIGCW
-163 APTVEFDTSPMK
+163 APEIEFDTSPM
-175 VGEVREGK
+175 E
-183 FYNPETKKT
+183 
-192 DGGSVYAVFE
+192 
-202 TVKVEYTEGSDTFK
+202 
-216 VTALEPGRAHINFGA
+216 I
-231 KGCAFMGSVEFKVV
+231 
-245 DENGDSPTTTTTKQA
+245 
-260 NSQTTYLTTAT
+260 
-271 TTSTSTTNVIYDFW
+271 
-285 PTVELDKSPMQVG
+285 G

-303 RFYNPETKKTEGGS
+303 RFYNPETKKTKNGAVHTTS
-317 VYSASDNIMIEYTKG
+317 NNIKVEYTKG
-332 SDTFRITAL
+332 SDTFKVTAL
-341 KAGKASITFSAK
+341 KAGSANISFYEKECALSGSLNIT
-353 GCAFNNYVSLEVTGE
+353 VSGEPEPSVSQTTTLPTVTTTTTTT
-368 DVLLPDFA
+368 DVIDHNELNVDFA
-376 PTVDFDTSDMK
+376 PTVDYETSDMK

-401 QKSTGGNIKASDNVS
+401 EKSTGGNIKASDNVS

-426 VTALKAGSAK
+426 VTALKAGPAG

-520 IQMKLLGLDD
+520 IQLKLLGLDD

-604 PVCLGPYANFE
+604 PVLLGPYANFE

-637 GKDYAGQSMSDYIK
+637 GNDYAGQFMAGYIK

-697 TEAEL
+697 SEAEL

-715 LGLNDTDDEQYE
+715 LG
-727 RTVDWYY
+727 
-734 SNVPSGVYEK
+734 EK
-744 CRENGKNTVIT
+744 KIT
-755 DKDELKE
+755 
-762 YIEQYAPAEKV
+762 
-773 APFLE
+773 
-778 KYNDSFFRDNVLL
+778 
-791 IDSVNQN
+791 
-798 AGAVVGYEFKS
+798 
-809 VNISDEEI
+809 
-817 NITLKNLINY
+817 
-827 DTPQPAMMSLCI
+827 
-839 AQVSVPKEK
+839 
-848 YSGQPVNWKISS
+848 
-860 GNISDL
+860 DL
-866 NDINNLLLAYSKDNK
+866 NDVNALLIAYETEHK

-908 QEKVIEQMKNYMKF
+908 REKVIEQMKNYMKF

>member
-33 TAAVAASE
+33 TAAVSGTETNVVKKKGDIAFNISADLPSMYTGDEPNLDDCVLWVKTYDNMGYSSILHDIGSFTVGSGRYSDLYTIDTSEVDNTQEGKYLVTLKPKAGASFRE
-41 ENKGIYFSDKED
+41 TSEYDTTFDITMQGKESYSYIMVYDKDRIKDTPIYLRFYTEDIEITRGLGMGIELCGAMASDVRYEIED
-53 ASIRVETGFNSG
+53 ETIAKVSENSG
-65 ISLQGCNDDKFYEI
+65 SKYLFLEALKE
-79 GESPVKFTIDN
+79 GET
-90 ENIAKITQIQGYLV
+90 TV
-104 NVRGVSAGE
+104 NVY
-113 TVLRAETSDG
+113 TSDG
-123 QKASVKIVSVVTPVT
+123 RTTSEKIRVTPQSATTVTQTPPVT
-138 TTTVWTNT
+138 TTTTLADPNATTTRQTTTTIATVYKWWYDYSSYTT
-146 TTATA
+146 TTAVYTMP
-151 TYATTS
+151 ATT
-157 TVIYDY
+157 TTAIGCW
-163 APTVEFDTSPMK
+163 APEIEFDTSPM
-175 VGEVREGK
+175 E
-183 FYNPETKKT
+183 
-192 DGGSVYAVFE
+192 
-202 TVKVEYTEGSDTFK
+202 
-216 VTALEPGRAHINFGA
+216 I
-231 KGCAFMGSVEFKVV
+231 
-245 DENGDSPTTTTTKQA
+245 
-260 NSQTTYLTTAT
+260 
-271 TTSTSTTNVIYDFW
+271 
-285 PTVELDKSPMQVG
+285 G

-303 RFYNPETKKTEGGS
+303 RFYNPETKKTKNGAVHTTS
-317 VYSASDNIMIEYTKG
+317 NNIKVEYTKG
-332 SDTFRITAL
+332 SDTFKVTAL
-341 KAGKASITFSAK
+341 KAGSANISFYEKEFALSGSLNIT
-353 GCAFNNYVSLEVTGE
+353 VSGEPEPSVSQTTTLPTVTTTTTTT
-368 DVLLPDFA
+368 DVIDHNELNVDFA
-376 PTVDFDTSDMK
+376 PTVDFETSDMK

-401 QKSTGGNIKASDNVS
+401 EKSTGGNIKASDNVS

-426 VTALKAGSAK
+426 VTALKAGPAG

-520 IQMKLLGLDD
+520 IQLKLLGLDD

-604 PVCLGPYANFE
+604 PVLLGPYANFE

-637 GKDYAGQSMSDYIK
+637 GNDYAGQSMAGYIK

-715 LGLNDTDDEQYE
+715 LG
-727 RTVDWYY
+727 
-734 SNVPSGVYEK
+734 EK
-744 CRENGKNTVIT
+744 KIT
-755 DKDELKE
+755 
-762 YIEQYAPAEKV
+762 
-773 APFLE
+773 
-778 KYNDSFFRDNVLL
+778 
-791 IDSVNQN
+791 
-798 AGAVVGYEFKS
+798 
-809 VNISDEEI
+809 
-817 NITLKNLINY
+817 
-827 DTPQPAMMSLCI
+827 
-839 AQVSVPKEK
+839 
-848 YSGQPVNWKISS
+848 
-860 GNISDL
+860 DL
-866 NDINNLLLAYSKDNK
+866 NDVNALLIAYETEHK

-938 AD
+938 AE

>member
-53 ASIRVETGFNSG
+53 ASIMVETGINCG
-65 ISLQGCNDDKFYEI
+65 ITLGGHNDTKFYEP
-79 GESPVKFTIDN
+79 GESPVKFTIDD
-90 ENIAKITQIQGYLV
+90 ESVAKITKVQGYLV
-104 NVRGVSAGE
+104 NVKGITVGS
-113 TVLRAETSDG
+113 TVLHAETPDG
-123 QKASVKIVSVVTPVT
+123 QKASVRIAVVEIPPT
-138 TTTVWTNT
+138 TTTTAVWTNT
-146 TTATA
+146 TTA

-271 TTSTSTTNVIYDFW
+271 TTSTSTTTVIYDFW

-353 GCAFNNYVSLEVTGE
+353 GCSFNNYVSLEVTGE

-416 VKVEKDGSFE
+416 VKVQKDGSFE

-536 PLAQAVGVDTTDEA
+536 PLAQSVGVDTTDEA

-573 FESFKKDGFIYRFA
+573 FESFKNDGFIYRFA
-587 EVTGDDAVKLRD
+587 DGTGDDAVKLRD

-604 PVCLGPYANFE
+604 PVLLGPYANFE
-615 DIGILYH
+615 DIVILYH

-715 LGLNDTDDEQYE
+715 LG
-727 RTVDWYY
+727 
-734 SNVPSGVYEK
+734 EK
-744 CRENGKNTVIT
+744 KIT
-755 DKDELKE
+755 
-762 YIEQYAPAEKV
+762 
-773 APFLE
+773 
-778 KYNDSFFRDNVLL
+778 
-791 IDSVNQN
+791 
-798 AGAVVGYEFKS
+798 
-809 VNISDEEI
+809 
-817 NITLKNLINY
+817 
-827 DTPQPAMMSLCI
+827 
-839 AQVSVPKEK
+839 
-848 YSGQPVNWKISS
+848 
-860 GNISDL
+860 DL
-866 NDINNLLLAYSKDNK
+866 NDVNALLIAYETEHK

>member
-33 TAAVAASE
+33 TAAVSGTETNVVKKKGDIAFNISADLPSMYTGDEPNLDDCVLWVKTYDNMGYSSILHDIGSFTVGSGRYSDLYTIDTSEVDNTQEGKYLVTLKPKAGASFRE
-41 ENKGIYFSDKED
+41 TSEYDTTFDITMQGKESYSYIMVYDKDRIKDTPIYLRFYTEDIEITRGLGMGIELCGAMASDVRYEIED
-53 ASIRVETGFNSG
+53 ETIAKVSENSG
-65 ISLQGCNDDKFYEI
+65 SKYLFLEALKE
-79 GESPVKFTIDN
+79 GET
-90 ENIAKITQIQGYLV
+90 TV
-104 NVRGVSAGE
+104 NVY
-113 TVLRAETSDG
+113 TSDG
-123 QKASVKIVSVVTPVT
+123 RTTSEKIRVTPQSATTVTQTPPVT
-138 TTTVWTNT
+138 TTTTLADPNATTTRQTTTTIATVYKWWYDYSSYTT
-146 TTATA
+146 TTAVYTMP
-151 TYATTS
+151 ATT
-157 TVIYDY
+157 TTAIGCW
-163 APTVEFDTSPMK
+163 APEIEFDTSPM
-175 VGEVREGK
+175 E
-183 FYNPETKKT
+183 
-192 DGGSVYAVFE
+192 
-202 TVKVEYTEGSDTFK
+202 
-216 VTALEPGRAHINFGA
+216 I
-231 KGCAFMGSVEFKVV
+231 
-245 DENGDSPTTTTTKQA
+245 
-260 NSQTTYLTTAT
+260 
-271 TTSTSTTNVIYDFW
+271 
-285 PTVELDKSPMQVG
+285 G

-303 RFYNPETKKTEGGS
+303 RFYNPETKKTKNGAVHTTS
-317 VYSASDNIMIEYTKG
+317 NNIKVEYTKG
-332 SDTFRITAL
+332 SDTFKVTAL
-341 KAGKASITFSAK
+341 KAGSANISFYEKECALSGSLNIT
-353 GCAFNNYVSLEVTGE
+353 VSGEPEPSVSQTTTLPTVTTTTTTT
-368 DVLLPDFA
+368 DVIDHNELNVDFA
-376 PTVDFDTSDMK
+376 PTVDYETSDMK

-401 QKSTGGNIKASDNVS
+401 EKSTGGNIKASDNVS

-426 VTALKAGSAK
+426 VTALKAGPAG

-520 IQMKLLGLDD
+520 IQLKLLGLDD

-604 PVCLGPYANFE
+604 PVLLGPYANFE

-637 GKDYAGQSMSDYIK
+637 GNDYAGQSMAGYIK

-697 TEAEL
+697 SEAEL

-715 LGLNDTDDEQYE
+715 LG
-727 RTVDWYY
+727 
-734 SNVPSGVYEK
+734 EK
-744 CRENGKNTVIT
+744 KIT
-755 DKDELKE
+755 
-762 YIEQYAPAEKV
+762 
-773 APFLE
+773 
-778 KYNDSFFRDNVLL
+778 
-791 IDSVNQN
+791 
-798 AGAVVGYEFKS
+798 
-809 VNISDEEI
+809 
-817 NITLKNLINY
+817 
-827 DTPQPAMMSLCI
+827 
-839 AQVSVPKEK
+839 
-848 YSGQPVNWKISS
+848 
-860 GNISDL
+860 DL
-866 NDINNLLLAYSKDNK
+866 NDVNALLIAYETEHK

-908 QEKVIEQMKNYMKF
+908 REKVIEQMKNYMKF

>member
-33 TAAVAASE
+33 TAAVSGTETNVVKKKGDIAFNISADLPSMYTGDEPNLDDCVLWVKTYDNMGYSSILHDIGSFTVGSGRYSDLYTIDTSEVDNTQEGKYLVTLKPKAGASFRE
-41 ENKGIYFSDKED
+41 TSEYDTTFDITMQGKESYSYIMVYDKDRIKDTPIYLRFYTEDIEITRGLGMGIELCGAMASDVRYEIED
-53 ASIRVETGFNSG
+53 ETIAKVSENSG
-65 ISLQGCNDDKFYEI
+65 SKYLFLEALKE
-79 GESPVKFTIDN
+79 GET
-90 ENIAKITQIQGYLV
+90 TV
-104 NVRGVSAGE
+104 NVY
-113 TVLRAETSDG
+113 TSDG
-123 QKASVKIVSVVTPVT
+123 RTTSEKIRVTPQSATTVTQTPPVT
-138 TTTVWTNT
+138 TTTTLADPNATTTRQTTTTIATVYKWWYDYSSYTT
-146 TTATA
+146 TTAVYTMP
-151 TYATTS
+151 ATT
-157 TVIYDY
+157 TTAIGCW
-163 APTVEFDTSPMK
+163 APEIEFDTSPM
-175 VGEVREGK
+175 E
-183 FYNPETKKT
+183 
-192 DGGSVYAVFE
+192 
-202 TVKVEYTEGSDTFK
+202 
-216 VTALEPGRAHINFGA
+216 I
-231 KGCAFMGSVEFKVV
+231 
-245 DENGDSPTTTTTKQA
+245 
-260 NSQTTYLTTAT
+260 
-271 TTSTSTTNVIYDFW
+271 
-285 PTVELDKSPMQVG
+285 G

-303 RFYNPETKKTEGGS
+303 RFYNPETKKTENGAVHTTS
-317 VYSASDNIMIEYTKG
+317 NNIKVEYTKG
-332 SDTFRITAL
+332 SDTFKVTAL
-341 KAGKASITFSAK
+341 KAGSANISFYEKECALSGSLNIT
-353 GCAFNNYVSLEVTGE
+353 VSGEPEPPVSQTTTLPTVTTTTTTT
-368 DVLLPDFA
+368 DVIDHNELNVDFA

-401 QKSTGGNIKASDNVS
+401 EKSTGGNIKASDNVS

-426 VTALKAGSAK
+426 VTALKAGPAG

-520 IQMKLLGLDD
+520 IQLKLLGLDD

-536 PLAQAVGVDTTDEA
+536 PLAQAVGVNTTDEA

-637 GKDYAGQSMSDYIK
+637 GKDYAGQSMAGYIK

-697 TEAEL
+697 SEAEL

-715 LGLNDTDDEQYE
+715 LG
-727 RTVDWYY
+727 
-734 SNVPSGVYEK
+734 EK
-744 CRENGKNTVIT
+744 KIT
-755 DKDELKE
+755 
-762 YIEQYAPAEKV
+762 
-773 APFLE
+773 
-778 KYNDSFFRDNVLL
+778 
-791 IDSVNQN
+791 
-798 AGAVVGYEFKS
+798 
-809 VNISDEEI
+809 
-817 NITLKNLINY
+817 
-827 DTPQPAMMSLCI
+827 
-839 AQVSVPKEK
+839 
-848 YSGQPVNWKISS
+848 
-860 GNISDL
+860 DL
-866 NDINNLLLAYSKDNK
+866 NDVNALLIAYETEHK

-908 QEKVIEQMKNYMKF
+908 REKVIEQMKNYMKF

>member
-33 TAAVAASE
+33 TAAVSGTETNVVKKKGDIAFNISADLPSMYTGDEPNLDDCVLWVKTYDNMGYSSILHDIGSFTVGSGRYSDLYTIDTSEVDNTQEGKYLVTLKPKAGASFRE
-41 ENKGIYFSDKED
+41 TSEYDTTFDITMQGKESYSYIMVYDKDRIKDTPIYLRFYTEDIEITRGLGMGIELCGAMASDVRYEIED
-53 ASIRVETGFNSG
+53 ETIAKVSENSG
-65 ISLQGCNDDKFYEI
+65 SKYLFLEALKE
-79 GESPVKFTIDN
+79 GET
-90 ENIAKITQIQGYLV
+90 TV
-104 NVRGVSAGE
+104 NVY
-113 TVLRAETSDG
+113 TSDG
-123 QKASVKIVSVVTPVT
+123 RTTSEKIRVTPQSATTVTQTPPIT
-138 TTTVWTNT
+138 TTTTLADPNATTTRQTTTTIATVYKWWYDYSSYTT
-146 TTATA
+146 TTAVYTMP
-151 TYATTS
+151 ATT
-157 TVIYDY
+157 TTAIGCW
-163 APTVEFDTSPMK
+163 APEIEFDTSPM
-175 VGEVREGK
+175 E
-183 FYNPETKKT
+183 
-192 DGGSVYAVFE
+192 
-202 TVKVEYTEGSDTFK
+202 
-216 VTALEPGRAHINFGA
+216 I
-231 KGCAFMGSVEFKVV
+231 
-245 DENGDSPTTTTTKQA
+245 
-260 NSQTTYLTTAT
+260 
-271 TTSTSTTNVIYDFW
+271 
-285 PTVELDKSPMQVG
+285 G

-303 RFYNPETKKTEGGS
+303 RFYNPETKKTKNGAVHTTS
-317 VYSASDNIMIEYTKG
+317 NNIKVEYTKG
-332 SDTFRITAL
+332 SDTFKVTAL
-341 KAGKASITFSAK
+341 KAGSANISFYEKECALSGSLNIT
-353 GCAFNNYVSLEVTGE
+353 VSGEPEPPVSQTTTLPTVTTTTTTT
-368 DVLLPDFA
+368 DVIDHNELNVDFA
-376 PTVDFDTSDMK
+376 PTVDFETSDMK

-401 QKSTGGNIKASDNVS
+401 GKSTGGNIKASDNVS

-520 IQMKLLGLDD
+520 IQLKLLGLDD

-604 PVCLGPYANFE
+604 PVCLCPYANFE

-637 GKDYAGQSMSDYIK
+637 GNDYAGQSMAGYIK

-715 LGLNDTDDEQYE
+715 LG
-727 RTVDWYY
+727 
-734 SNVPSGVYEK
+734 EK
-744 CRENGKNTVIT
+744 KIT
-755 DKDELKE
+755 
-762 YIEQYAPAEKV
+762 
-773 APFLE
+773 
-778 KYNDSFFRDNVLL
+778 
-791 IDSVNQN
+791 
-798 AGAVVGYEFKS
+798 
-809 VNISDEEI
+809 
-817 NITLKNLINY
+817 
-827 DTPQPAMMSLCI
+827 
-839 AQVSVPKEK
+839 
-848 YSGQPVNWKISS
+848 
-860 GNISDL
+860 DL
-866 NDINNLLLAYSKDNK
+866 NDVNALLIAYETEHK

-933 IPQTV
+933 IPQTI
-938 AD
+938 AE

>member
-33 TAAVAASE
+33 TAAVSGTETNVVKKKGDIAFNISADLPSMYTGDEPNLDDFVLWVKTYDNMGYSSILHDIGSFTVGSGRYSDLYTIDTSEVDNTQEGKYLVTLKPKAGASFRE
-41 ENKGIYFSDKED
+41 TSEYDTTFDITMQGKESYSYIMVYDKDRIKDTPIYLRFYTEDIEITRGLGMGIELCGAMASDVRYEIED
-53 ASIRVETGFNSG
+53 ETIAKVSENSG
-65 ISLQGCNDDKFYEI
+65 SKYLFLEALKE
-79 GESPVKFTIDN
+79 GET
-90 ENIAKITQIQGYLV
+90 TV
-104 NVRGVSAGE
+104 NVY
-113 TVLRAETSDG
+113 TSDG
-123 QKASVKIVSVVTPVT
+123 RTTSEKIRVTPQSATTVTQTPPVT
-138 TTTVWTNT
+138 TTTTLADPNATTTRQTTTTIATVYKWWYDYSSYTT
-146 TTATA
+146 TTAVYTMP
-151 TYATTS
+151 ATT
-157 TVIYDY
+157 TTAIGCW
-163 APTVEFDTSPMK
+163 APKIEFDTSPM
-175 VGEVREGK
+175 E
-183 FYNPETKKT
+183 
-192 DGGSVYAVFE
+192 
-202 TVKVEYTEGSDTFK
+202 
-216 VTALEPGRAHINFGA
+216 I
-231 KGCAFMGSVEFKVV
+231 
-245 DENGDSPTTTTTKQA
+245 
-260 NSQTTYLTTAT
+260 
-271 TTSTSTTNVIYDFW
+271 
-285 PTVELDKSPMQVG
+285 G

-303 RFYNPETKKTEGGS
+303 RFYNPETKKTENGAVHTTS
-317 VYSASDNIMIEYTKG
+317 NNIKVEYTKG
-332 SDTFRITAL
+332 SDTFKVTAL
-341 KAGKASITFSAK
+341 KAGSANISFYEKECALSGSLNIT
-353 GCAFNNYVSLEVTGE
+353 VSGEPEPPVSQTTTLPTVTTTTTTT
-368 DVLLPDFA
+368 DVIDHNELNVDFA
-376 PTVDFDTSDMK
+376 PTVDFETSDMK

-401 QKSTGGNIKASDNVS
+401 EKSTGGNIKASDNVS

-426 VTALKAGSAK
+426 VTALKAGPAG

-520 IQMKLLGLDD
+520 IQLKLLGLDD

-604 PVCLGPYANFE
+604 PVLLGPYANFE

-637 GKDYAGQSMSDYIK
+637 GNDYAGQSMSDYIK

-715 LGLNDTDDEQYE
+715 LG
-727 RTVDWYY
+727 
-734 SNVPSGVYEK
+734 EK
-744 CRENGKNTVIT
+744 KIT
-755 DKDELKE
+755 
-762 YIEQYAPAEKV
+762 
-773 APFLE
+773 
-778 KYNDSFFRDNVLL
+778 
-791 IDSVNQN
+791 
-798 AGAVVGYEFKS
+798 
-809 VNISDEEI
+809 
-817 NITLKNLINY
+817 
-827 DTPQPAMMSLCI
+827 
-839 AQVSVPKEK
+839 
-848 YSGQPVNWKISS
+848 
-860 GNISDL
+860 DL
-866 NDINNLLLAYSKDNK
+866 NDVNALLIAYETEHK

-933 IPQTV
+933 IPQIV

>member
-33 TAAVAASE
+33 TAAVSGTETNVVKKKGDIAFNISADLPSMYTGDEPNLDDCVLWVKTYDNMGYSSILHDIGSFTVGSGRYSDLYTIDTSEVDNTQEGKYLVTLKPKAGASFRE
-41 ENKGIYFSDKED
+41 TSEYDTTFDITMQGKESYSYIMVYDKDRIKDTPIYLRFYTEDIEITRGLGMGIELCGAMASDVRYEIED
-53 ASIRVETGFNSG
+53 ETIAKVSENSG
-65 ISLQGCNDDKFYEI
+65 SKYLFLEALKE
-79 GESPVKFTIDN
+79 GET
-90 ENIAKITQIQGYLV
+90 TV
-104 NVRGVSAGE
+104 NVY
-113 TVLRAETSDG
+113 TSDG
-123 QKASVKIVSVVTPVT
+123 RTTSEKIRVTPQSATTVTQTPPIT
-138 TTTVWTNT
+138 TTTTLADPNATTTRQTTTTIATVYKWWYDYSSYTT
-146 TTATA
+146 TTAVYTMP
-151 TYATTS
+151 ATT
-157 TVIYDY
+157 TTAIGCW
-163 APTVEFDTSPMK
+163 APEIEFDTSPM
-175 VGEVREGK
+175 E
-183 FYNPETKKT
+183 
-192 DGGSVYAVFE
+192 
-202 TVKVEYTEGSDTFK
+202 
-216 VTALEPGRAHINFGA
+216 I
-231 KGCAFMGSVEFKVV
+231 
-245 DENGDSPTTTTTKQA
+245 
-260 NSQTTYLTTAT
+260 
-271 TTSTSTTNVIYDFW
+271 
-285 PTVELDKSPMQVG
+285 G

-303 RFYNPETKKTEGGS
+303 RFYNPETKKTKNGAVHTTS
-317 VYSASDNIMIEYTKG
+317 NNIKVEYTKG
-332 SDTFRITAL
+332 SDTFKVTAL
-341 KAGKASITFSAK
+341 KAGSANISFYEKECALSGSLNIT
-353 GCAFNNYVSLEVTGE
+353 VSGEPEPPVSQTTTLPTVTTTTTTT
-368 DVLLPDFA
+368 DVIDHNELNVDFA
-376 PTVDFDTSDMK
+376 PTVDFETSDMK

-401 QKSTGGNIKASDNVS
+401 EKSTGGNIKASDNVS

-426 VTALKAGSAK
+426 VTALKAGPAG

-536 PLAQAVGVDTTDEA
+536 PLAQSVGVNTTDEA

-604 PVCLGPYANFE
+604 PVLLGPYANFE

-715 LGLNDTDDEQYE
+715 LG
-727 RTVDWYY
+727 
-734 SNVPSGVYEK
+734 EK
-744 CRENGKNTVIT
+744 KIT
-755 DKDELKE
+755 
-762 YIEQYAPAEKV
+762 
-773 APFLE
+773 
-778 KYNDSFFRDNVLL
+778 
-791 IDSVNQN
+791 
-798 AGAVVGYEFKS
+798 
-809 VNISDEEI
+809 
-817 NITLKNLINY
+817 
-827 DTPQPAMMSLCI
+827 
-839 AQVSVPKEK
+839 
-848 YSGQPVNWKISS
+848 
-860 GNISDL
+860 DL
-866 NDINNLLLAYSKDNK
+866 NDVNALLIAYETEHK

>member
-33 TAAVAASE
+33 TAAVSGTETNVVKKKGDIAFNISADLPSMYTGDEPNLDDCVLWVKTYDNMGYSSILHDIGSFTVGSGRYSDLYTIDTSEVDNTQEGKYLVTLKPKAGASFRE
-41 ENKGIYFSDKED
+41 TSEYDTTFDITMQGKESYSYIMVYDKDRIKDTPIYLRFYTEDIEITRGLGMGIELCGAMASDVRYEIED
-53 ASIRVETGFNSG
+53 ETIAKVSENSG
-65 ISLQGCNDDKFYEI
+65 SKYLFLEALKE
-79 GESPVKFTIDN
+79 GET
-90 ENIAKITQIQGYLV
+90 TV
-104 NVRGVSAGE
+104 NVY
-113 TVLRAETSDG
+113 TSDG
-123 QKASVKIVSVVTPVT
+123 RTTSEKIRVTPQSATTVTQTPPVT
-138 TTTVWTNT
+138 TTTTLADPNATTTRQTTTTIATVYKWWYDYSSYTT
-146 TTATA
+146 TTAVYTMP
-151 TYATTS
+151 ATT
-157 TVIYDY
+157 TTAIGCW
-163 APTVEFDTSPMK
+163 APKIEFDTSPM
-175 VGEVREGK
+175 E
-183 FYNPETKKT
+183 
-192 DGGSVYAVFE
+192 
-202 TVKVEYTEGSDTFK
+202 
-216 VTALEPGRAHINFGA
+216 I
-231 KGCAFMGSVEFKVV
+231 
-245 DENGDSPTTTTTKQA
+245 
-260 NSQTTYLTTAT
+260 
-271 TTSTSTTNVIYDFW
+271 
-285 PTVELDKSPMQVG
+285 G

-303 RFYNPETKKTEGGS
+303 RFYNPETKRTENGAVHTTS
-317 VYSASDNIMIEYTKG
+317 NNIKVEYTKG
-332 SDTFRITAL
+332 SDTFKVTAL
-341 KAGKASITFSAK
+341 KAGSANISFYEKECALSGSLNIT
-353 GCAFNNYVSLEVTGE
+353 VSGEPEPPVSQTTTLPTVTTTTTTT
-368 DVLLPDFA
+368 DVIDHNELNVDFA
-376 PTVDFDTSDMK
+376 PTVDFETSDMK

-401 QKSTGGNIKASDNVS
+401 EKSTGGNIKASDNVS

-426 VTALKAGSAK
+426 VTALKAGPAG

-450 YFNVV
+450 YFNVADEIYSGSSKVNVTVLEINGNTLLVKPEKGTDVYRVGDRIRMYTNELGSDITPTVGMKLEVTFSRGLLTTYPAKFGNV
-455 EVSKMK
+455 ENVTVVSEAPELTK

-467 GQMDMSDVVL
+467 DTVDMADVVL
-477 IMQALANPNKYGEN
+477 IMQALANPDKYGEK
-491 GTAKVHLTAQ
+491 GTAMVHLT
-501 GKENADMDGNGL
+501 GLGRLNSDMDGNGL

-520 IQMKLLGLDD
+520 IQLKLLGLDD

-604 PVCLGPYANFE
+604 PVWLGPYANFE
-615 DIGILYH
+615 DIVILYH

-637 GKDYAGQSMSDYIK
+637 GNDYAGQSMAGYIK

-715 LGLNDTDDEQYE
+715 LG
-727 RTVDWYY
+727 
-734 SNVPSGVYEK
+734 EK
-744 CRENGKNTVIT
+744 KIT
-755 DKDELKE
+755 
-762 YIEQYAPAEKV
+762 
-773 APFLE
+773 
-778 KYNDSFFRDNVLL
+778 
-791 IDSVNQN
+791 
-798 AGAVVGYEFKS
+798 
-809 VNISDEEI
+809 
-817 NITLKNLINY
+817 
-827 DTPQPAMMSLCI
+827 
-839 AQVSVPKEK
+839 
-848 YSGQPVNWKISS
+848 
-860 GNISDL
+860 DL
-866 NDINNLLLAYSKDNK
+866 NDVNALLIAYETEHK

>member
-1 MNKRKIL
+1 
-8 TFITALTMSLTSLSF
+8 
-23 TPAYVVAEDS
+23 
-33 TAAVAASE
+33 
-41 ENKGIYFSDKED
+41 
-53 ASIRVETGFNSG
+53 
-65 ISLQGCNDDKFYEI
+65 
-79 GESPVKFTIDN
+79 
-90 ENIAKITQIQGYLV
+90 
-104 NVRGVSAGE
+104 
-113 TVLRAETSDG
+113 
-123 QKASVKIVSVVTPVT
+123 
-138 TTTVWTNT
+138 
-146 TTATA
+146 
-151 TYATTS
+151 
-157 TVIYDY
+157 
-163 APTVEFDTSPMK
+163 
-175 VGEVREGK
+175 
-183 FYNPETKKT
+183 
-192 DGGSVYAVFE
+192 
-202 TVKVEYTEGSDTFK
+202 
-216 VTALEPGRAHINFGA
+216 
-231 KGCAFMGSVEFKVV
+231 
-245 DENGDSPTTTTTKQA
+245 
-260 NSQTTYLTTAT
+260 
-271 TTSTSTTNVIYDFW
+271 
-285 PTVELDKSPMQVG
+285 
-298 EVREG
+298 
-303 RFYNPETKKTEGGS
+303 
-317 VYSASDNIMIEYTKG
+317 MIEYTKG

-376 PTVDFDTSDMK
+376 PTVDFETSDMK

-401 QKSTGGNIKASDNVS
+401 EKSTGGNIKASDNVC

-573 FESFKKDGFIYRFA
+573 FESFKNDGFIYRFA
-587 EVTGDDAVKLRD
+587 DGTGDDAVKLRD

-604 PVCLGPYANFE
+604 PVWLGPYANFE
-615 DIGILYH
+615 DIVILYH

-637 GKDYAGQSMSDYIK
+637 GNDYAGQSMAGYIK

-662 DDKYFIFD
+662 NDKYFIFD

-715 LGLNDTDDEQYE
+715 LG
-727 RTVDWYY
+727 
-734 SNVPSGVYEK
+734 EK
-744 CRENGKNTVIT
+744 KIT
-755 DKDELKE
+755 
-762 YIEQYAPAEKV
+762 
-773 APFLE
+773 
-778 KYNDSFFRDNVLL
+778 
-791 IDSVNQN
+791 
-798 AGAVVGYEFKS
+798 
-809 VNISDEEI
+809 
-817 NITLKNLINY
+817 
-827 DTPQPAMMSLCI
+827 
-839 AQVSVPKEK
+839 
-848 YSGQPVNWKISS
+848 
-860 GNISDL
+860 DL
-866 NDINNLLLAYSKDNK
+866 NDVNALLIAYETEHK

>member
-1 MNKRKIL
+1 
-8 TFITALTMSLTSLSF
+8 
-23 TPAYVVAEDS
+23 
-33 TAAVAASE
+33 
-41 ENKGIYFSDKED
+41 
-53 ASIRVETGFNSG
+53 
-65 ISLQGCNDDKFYEI
+65 
-79 GESPVKFTIDN
+79 
-90 ENIAKITQIQGYLV
+90 
-104 NVRGVSAGE
+104 
-113 TVLRAETSDG
+113 
-123 QKASVKIVSVVTPVT
+123 
-138 TTTVWTNT
+138 
-146 TTATA
+146 
-151 TYATTS
+151 
-157 TVIYDY
+157 
-163 APTVEFDTSPMK
+163 
-175 VGEVREGK
+175 
-183 FYNPETKKT
+183 
-192 DGGSVYAVFE
+192 
-202 TVKVEYTEGSDTFK
+202 
-216 VTALEPGRAHINFGA
+216 
-231 KGCAFMGSVEFKVV
+231 
-245 DENGDSPTTTTTKQA
+245 
-260 NSQTTYLTTAT
+260 
-271 TTSTSTTNVIYDFW
+271 
-285 PTVELDKSPMQVG
+285 
-298 EVREG
+298 
-303 RFYNPETKKTEGGS
+303 
-317 VYSASDNIMIEYTKG
+317 
-332 SDTFRITAL
+332 
-341 KAGKASITFSAK
+341 
-353 GCAFNNYVSLEVTGE
+353 
-368 DVLLPDFA
+368 
-376 PTVDFDTSDMK
+376 MK

-401 QKSTGGNIKASDNVS
+401 EKSTGGNIKASDNVS

-426 VTALKAGSAK
+426 VTALKAGPAG

-520 IQMKLLGLDD
+520 IQLKLLGLDD

-637 GKDYAGQSMSDYIK
+637 GKDYAGQSMAGYIK

-670 SSKDGQNDI
+670 SSNDGQNDI

-685 DDGHYCKVRCFG
+685 DDGHYCKVKCFG
-697 TEAEL
+697 SEAEL

-715 LGLNDTDDEQYE
+715 LG
-727 RTVDWYY
+727 
-734 SNVPSGVYEK
+734 EK
-744 CRENGKNTVIT
+744 KIT
-755 DKDELKE
+755 
-762 YIEQYAPAEKV
+762 
-773 APFLE
+773 
-778 KYNDSFFRDNVLL
+778 
-791 IDSVNQN
+791 
-798 AGAVVGYEFKS
+798 
-809 VNISDEEI
+809 
-817 NITLKNLINY
+817 
-827 DTPQPAMMSLCI
+827 
-839 AQVSVPKEK
+839 
-848 YSGQPVNWKISS
+848 
-860 GNISDL
+860 DL
-866 NDINNLLLAYSKDNK
+866 NDVNALLIAYETEHK
-881 LPVSMITSISQGDKQ
+881 LPVSMITSISQGAKQ

-908 QEKVIEQMKNYMKF
+908 REKVSEQMKNYMKF

-933 IPQTV
+933 IPQIV

>member
-33 TAAVAASE
+33 TAAVSGTETNVVKKKGDIAFNISADLPSMYTGDEPNLDDCVLWVKTYDNMGYSSILHDIGSFTVGSGRYSDLYTIDTSEVDNTQEGKYLVTLKPKAGASFRE
-41 ENKGIYFSDKED
+41 TSEYDTTFDITMQGKESYSYIMVYDKDRIKDTPIYLRFYTEDIEITRGLGMGIELCGAMASDVRYEIED
-53 ASIRVETGFNSG
+53 ETIAKVSENSG
-65 ISLQGCNDDKFYEI
+65 SKYLFLEALKE
-79 GESPVKFTIDN
+79 GET
-90 ENIAKITQIQGYLV
+90 TV
-104 NVRGVSAGE
+104 NVY
-113 TVLRAETSDG
+113 TSDG
-123 QKASVKIVSVVTPVT
+123 RTTSEKIRVTPQSATTVTQTPPVT
-138 TTTVWTNT
+138 TTTTLADPNATTTRQTTTTIATVYKWWYDYSSYTT
-146 TTATA
+146 TTAVYTMP
-151 TYATTS
+151 ATT
-157 TVIYDY
+157 TTAIGCW
-163 APTVEFDTSPMK
+163 APKIEFDTSPM
-175 VGEVREGK
+175 E
-183 FYNPETKKT
+183 
-192 DGGSVYAVFE
+192 
-202 TVKVEYTEGSDTFK
+202 
-216 VTALEPGRAHINFGA
+216 I
-231 KGCAFMGSVEFKVV
+231 
-245 DENGDSPTTTTTKQA
+245 
-260 NSQTTYLTTAT
+260 
-271 TTSTSTTNVIYDFW
+271 
-285 PTVELDKSPMQVG
+285 G

-303 RFYNPETKKTEGGS
+303 RFYNPETKKTENGAVHTTS
-317 VYSASDNIMIEYTKG
+317 NNIKVEYTKG
-332 SDTFRITAL
+332 SDTFKVTAL
-341 KAGKASITFSAK
+341 KAGSANISFYEKECALSGSLNIT
-353 GCAFNNYVSLEVTGE
+353 VSGEPEPPVSQTTTLPTVTTTTTTT
-368 DVLLPDFA
+368 DVIDHNELNVDFA
-376 PTVDFDTSDMK
+376 PTVDFETSDMK

-401 QKSTGGNIKASDNVS
+401 EKSTGGNIKASDNVS

-426 VTALKAGSAK
+426 VTALKAGPAG

-520 IQMKLLGLDD
+520 IQLKLLGLDD

-604 PVCLGPYANFE
+604 PVLLGPYANFE

-637 GKDYAGQSMSDYIK
+637 GNDYAGQSMSDYIK

-697 TEAEL
+697 SEAEL

-715 LGLNDTDDEQYE
+715 LG
-727 RTVDWYY
+727 
-734 SNVPSGVYEK
+734 EK
-744 CRENGKNTVIT
+744 KIT
-755 DKDELKE
+755 
-762 YIEQYAPAEKV
+762 
-773 APFLE
+773 
-778 KYNDSFFRDNVLL
+778 
-791 IDSVNQN
+791 
-798 AGAVVGYEFKS
+798 
-809 VNISDEEI
+809 
-817 NITLKNLINY
+817 
-827 DTPQPAMMSLCI
+827 
-839 AQVSVPKEK
+839 
-848 YSGQPVNWKISS
+848 
-860 GNISDL
+860 DL
-866 NDINNLLLAYSKDNK
+866 NDVNALLIAYETEHK

-933 IPQTV
+933 IPQIV

>member
-33 TAAVAASE
+33 TAAVSGTETNVVKKKGDIAFNISADLPSMYTGDEPNLDDCVLWVKTYDNMGYSSILHDIGSFTVGSGRYSDLYTIDTSEVDNTQEGKYLVTLKPKAGASFRE
-41 ENKGIYFSDKED
+41 TSEYDTTFDITMQGKESYSYIMVYDKDRIKDTPIYLRFYTEDIEITRGLGMGIELCGAMASDVRYEIED
-53 ASIRVETGFNSG
+53 ETIAKVSENSG
-65 ISLQGCNDDKFYEI
+65 SKYLFLEALKE
-79 GESPVKFTIDN
+79 GET
-90 ENIAKITQIQGYLV
+90 TV
-104 NVRGVSAGE
+104 NVY
-113 TVLRAETSDG
+113 TSDG
-123 QKASVKIVSVVTPVT
+123 RTTSEKIRVTPQSATTVTQTPPVT
-138 TTTVWTNT
+138 TTTTLADPNATTTRQTTTTIATVYKWWYDYSSYTT
-146 TTATA
+146 TTAVYTMP
-151 TYATTS
+151 ATT
-157 TVIYDY
+157 TTAIGCW
-163 APTVEFDTSPMK
+163 APKIEFDTSPM
-175 VGEVREGK
+175 E
-183 FYNPETKKT
+183 
-192 DGGSVYAVFE
+192 
-202 TVKVEYTEGSDTFK
+202 
-216 VTALEPGRAHINFGA
+216 I
-231 KGCAFMGSVEFKVV
+231 
-245 DENGDSPTTTTTKQA
+245 
-260 NSQTTYLTTAT
+260 
-271 TTSTSTTNVIYDFW
+271 
-285 PTVELDKSPMQVG
+285 G

-303 RFYNPETKKTEGGS
+303 RFYNPETKRTKNGAVHTTS
-317 VYSASDNIMIEYTKG
+317 NNIKVEYNKG
-332 SDTFRITAL
+332 SDTFKVTAL
-341 KAGKASITFSAK
+341 KAGSANISFYEKECALSGSLNIT
-353 GCAFNNYVSLEVTGE
+353 VSGEPEPPVSQTTTLPTVTTTTTTT
-368 DVLLPDFA
+368 DVIDHNELNVDFA
-376 PTVDFDTSDMK
+376 PTVDFETSDMK

-401 QKSTGGNIKASDNVS
+401 EKSTGGNIKASDNVS

-426 VTALKAGSAK
+426 VTALKAGPAG

-477 IMQALANPNKYGEN
+477 IMQALANPNKYGEK

-520 IQMKLLGLDD
+520 IQLKLLGLDD

-604 PVCLGPYANFE
+604 PIWLGPYANFE

-715 LGLNDTDDEQYE
+715 LG
-727 RTVDWYY
+727 
-734 SNVPSGVYEK
+734 EK
-744 CRENGKNTVIT
+744 KIT
-755 DKDELKE
+755 
-762 YIEQYAPAEKV
+762 
-773 APFLE
+773 
-778 KYNDSFFRDNVLL
+778 
-791 IDSVNQN
+791 
-798 AGAVVGYEFKS
+798 
-809 VNISDEEI
+809 
-817 NITLKNLINY
+817 
-827 DTPQPAMMSLCI
+827 
-839 AQVSVPKEK
+839 
-848 YSGQPVNWKISS
+848 
-860 GNISDL
+860 DL
-866 NDINNLLLAYSKDNK
+866 NDVNALLIAYETEHK
-881 LPVSMITSISQGDKQ
+881 LPVSIVTGAPENDKQ
-896 VYVYLGTFDIKE
+896 VYVYLAASDKDE
-908 QEKVIEQMKNYMKF
+908 QEKTIEQIKNYMKF
-922 MNIDEELVCFA
+922 MNIGEELVMFA
-933 IPQTV
+933 IFV
-938 AD
+938 

>member
-33 TAAVAASE
+33 TAAVSGTETNVVKKKGDIAFNISADLPSMYTGDEPNLDDCVLWVKTYDNMGYSSILHDIGSFTVGSGCYSDLYTIDTSEVDNTQEGKYLVTLKPKAGASFRE
-41 ENKGIYFSDKED
+41 TSEYDTTFDITMQGKESYSYIMVYDKDRIKDTPIYLRFYTEDIEITRGLGMGIELCGAMASDVRYEIED
-53 ASIRVETGFNSG
+53 ETIAKVSENSG
-65 ISLQGCNDDKFYEI
+65 SKYLFLEALKE
-79 GESPVKFTIDN
+79 GET
-90 ENIAKITQIQGYLV
+90 TV
-104 NVRGVSAGE
+104 NVY
-113 TVLRAETSDG
+113 TSDG
-123 QKASVKIVSVVTPVT
+123 RTTSEKIRVTPQSATTVTQTPPVT
-138 TTTVWTNT
+138 TTTTLADPNATTTRQTTTTIATVYKWWYDYSSYTT
-146 TTATA
+146 TTAVYTMP
-151 TYATTS
+151 ATT
-157 TVIYDY
+157 TTAIGCW
-163 APTVEFDTSPMK
+163 APKIEFDTSPM
-175 VGEVREGK
+175 E
-183 FYNPETKKT
+183 
-192 DGGSVYAVFE
+192 
-202 TVKVEYTEGSDTFK
+202 
-216 VTALEPGRAHINFGA
+216 I
-231 KGCAFMGSVEFKVV
+231 
-245 DENGDSPTTTTTKQA
+245 
-260 NSQTTYLTTAT
+260 
-271 TTSTSTTNVIYDFW
+271 
-285 PTVELDKSPMQVG
+285 G

-303 RFYNPETKKTEGGS
+303 RFYNPETKKTKNGAVHTTS
-317 VYSASDNIMIEYTKG
+317 NNIKVEYTKG
-332 SDTFRITAL
+332 SDTFKVTAL
-341 KAGKASITFSAK
+341 KAGSANISFYEKECALSGSLNIT
-353 GCAFNNYVSLEVTGE
+353 VSGEPEPPVSQTTTLPTVTTTTTTT
-368 DVLLPDFA
+368 DVIDHNELNVDFA
-376 PTVDFDTSDMK
+376 PTVDFETSDMK

-401 QKSTGGNIKASDNVS
+401 EKSTGGNIKASDNVS

-426 VTALKAGSAK
+426 VTALKAGPAG

-520 IQMKLLGLDD
+520 IQLKLLGLDD

-604 PVCLGPYANFE
+604 PVLLGPYANFE

-697 TEAEL
+697 SEAEL

-715 LGLNDTDDEQYE
+715 LG
-727 RTVDWYY
+727 
-734 SNVPSGVYEK
+734 EK
-744 CRENGKNTVIT
+744 KIT
-755 DKDELKE
+755 
-762 YIEQYAPAEKV
+762 
-773 APFLE
+773 
-778 KYNDSFFRDNVLL
+778 
-791 IDSVNQN
+791 
-798 AGAVVGYEFKS
+798 
-809 VNISDEEI
+809 
-817 NITLKNLINY
+817 
-827 DTPQPAMMSLCI
+827 
-839 AQVSVPKEK
+839 
-848 YSGQPVNWKISS
+848 
-860 GNISDL
+860 DL
-866 NDINNLLLAYSKDNK
+866 NDVNALLIAYETEHK
-881 LPVSMITSISQGDKQ
+881 LPVSIVTGAPENDKQ
-896 VYVYLGTFDIKE
+896 VYVYLAASDKDE
-908 QEKVIEQMKNYMKF
+908 QEKTIEQIKNYMKF
-922 MNIDEELVCFA
+922 MNIGEELVMFA
-933 IPQTV
+933 IFV
-938 AD
+938 

>member
-33 TAAVAASE
+33 TAAVSGTETNVVKKKGDIAFNISADLPSMYTGDEPNLDDCVLWVKTYDNMGYSSILHDIGSFTVDSGRYSDLYTIDTSEVDNTQEGKYLVTLKPKAGASFRE
-41 ENKGIYFSDKED
+41 TSEYDTTFDITMQGKESYSYIMVYDKDRIKDTPIYLRFYTEDIEITRGLGMGIELCGAMASDVRYEIED
-53 ASIRVETGFNSG
+53 ETIAKVSENSG
-65 ISLQGCNDDKFYEI
+65 SKYLFLEALKE
-79 GESPVKFTIDN
+79 GET
-90 ENIAKITQIQGYLV
+90 TV
-104 NVRGVSAGE
+104 NVY
-113 TVLRAETSDG
+113 TSDG
-123 QKASVKIVSVVTPVT
+123 RTTSEKIRVTPQSATTVTQTPPVT
-138 TTTVWTNT
+138 TTTTLADPNATTTRQTTTTIATVYKWWYDYSSYTT
-146 TTATA
+146 TTAVYTMP
-151 TYATTS
+151 ATT
-157 TVIYDY
+157 TTAIGCW
-163 APTVEFDTSPMK
+163 APKIEFDTSPM
-175 VGEVREGK
+175 E
-183 FYNPETKKT
+183 
-192 DGGSVYAVFE
+192 
-202 TVKVEYTEGSDTFK
+202 
-216 VTALEPGRAHINFGA
+216 I
-231 KGCAFMGSVEFKVV
+231 
-245 DENGDSPTTTTTKQA
+245 
-260 NSQTTYLTTAT
+260 
-271 TTSTSTTNVIYDFW
+271 
-285 PTVELDKSPMQVG
+285 G

-303 RFYNPETKKTEGGS
+303 RFYNPETKRTENGAVHTTS
-317 VYSASDNIMIEYTKG
+317 NNIKVEYTKG
-332 SDTFRITAL
+332 SDTFKVTAL
-341 KAGKASITFSAK
+341 KAGSANISFYEKECALSGSLNIT
-353 GCAFNNYVSLEVTGE
+353 VSGEPEPPVSQTTTLPTVTTTTTTT
-368 DVLLPDFA
+368 DVIDHNELNVDFA
-376 PTVDFDTSDMK
+376 PTVDFETSDMK

-401 QKSTGGNIKASDNVS
+401 EKSTGGNIKASDNVS

-426 VTALKAGSAK
+426 VTALKAGPAG

-520 IQMKLLGLDD
+520 IQLKLLGLDD

-604 PVCLGPYANFE
+604 PVLLGPYANFE

-637 GKDYAGQSMSDYIK
+637 GNDYAGQSMAGYIK

-697 TEAEL
+697 SEAEL

-715 LGLNDTDDEQYE
+715 LG
-727 RTVDWYY
+727 
-734 SNVPSGVYEK
+734 EK
-744 CRENGKNTVIT
+744 KIT
-755 DKDELKE
+755 
-762 YIEQYAPAEKV
+762 
-773 APFLE
+773 
-778 KYNDSFFRDNVLL
+778 
-791 IDSVNQN
+791 
-798 AGAVVGYEFKS
+798 
-809 VNISDEEI
+809 
-817 NITLKNLINY
+817 
-827 DTPQPAMMSLCI
+827 
-839 AQVSVPKEK
+839 
-848 YSGQPVNWKISS
+848 
-860 GNISDL
+860 DL
-866 NDINNLLLAYSKDNK
+866 NDVNALLIAYETEHK

-933 IPQTV
+933 IPQIV